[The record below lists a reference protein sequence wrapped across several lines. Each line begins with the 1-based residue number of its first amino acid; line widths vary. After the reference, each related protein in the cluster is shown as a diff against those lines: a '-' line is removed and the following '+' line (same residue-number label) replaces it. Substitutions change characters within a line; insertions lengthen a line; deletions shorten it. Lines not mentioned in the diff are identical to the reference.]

1 MQELNNDTKAEVSA
15 EAGNES
21 GNEDNIRMEDHT
33 TRVTSPVS
41 PVRFTESAEPRQPS
55 RRLAWVAT
63 SIIVA
68 SVLITAIIIQTAYN
82 RSYLSVPELPPSR
95 ALATVDMPSPADL
108 SKSFR
113 EIAKA
118 VKPALVYIESQSSR
132 RGSGEDEAP
141 GFPFQNPRR
150 EASAGSGFIVT
161 DDGYILTNNH
171 VIENSDRL
179 EVTLSD
185 GRKLRAIVVGT
196 DPATDLAVIKINAT
210 GLPIAILGN
219 SDEVEQG
226 DWVVA
231 LGSPFGL
238 QQTLTAGVVSATGR
252 ELQQSQFSR
261 FIQTDASINP
271 GNSGG
276 PLVSMQGEVVGINT
290 MIIRSPFSQ
299 GNVGIGFA
307 IASNNARDV
316 FGQLVR
322 AGRVS
327 RGYLGVTIADL
338 DEARARSL
346 GVERDS
352 GVLVQDVPDPNT
364 PAGKAG
370 LISGDIITAFD
381 GKRVR
386 SQRELTNLV
395 AAQPVGKSVR
405 VDFLRGGQ
413 TQSVTVELAERPD
426 TITARQVTPVPE
438 EEVPGSSLRVLG
450 VVARSV
456 DQEIA
461 SRMNLRVPTG
471 ALVVSVTQGSP
482 AAEAQLEH
490 GDIIHRIDR
499 TEVKTVEDLVEAS
512 KSLKSD
518 DEVAVQIEK
527 GGRLY
532 WVTLRIE

>member
-1 MQELNNDTKAEVSA
+1 MQELNNDTKVET
-15 EAGNES
+15 GNE
-21 GNEDNIRMEDHT
+21 NNIKPEEEIP
-33 TRVTSPVS
+33 VTGGVPVY
-41 PVRFTESAEPRQPS
+41 PDRFAESTESKRPS
-55 RRLAWVAT
+55 RRLAWVAG
-63 SIIVA
+63 SIIMA
-68 SVLITAIIIQTAYN
+68 SILITAVIIQTAYN
-82 RSYLSVPELPPSR
+82 RSFHKVPELPPSR
-95 ALATVDMPSPADL
+95 SLAEVDMPSPAAL

-118 VKPALVYIESQSSR
+118 VKPALVFIESQSSR
-132 RGSGEDEAP
+132 RESGGSEDTP
-141 GFPFQNPRR
+141 GFPFPSPHR
-150 EASAGSGFIVT
+150 ESSAGSGFIVT
-161 DDGYILTNNH
+161 NNGYILTNNH

-185 GRKLRAIVVGT
+185 GRKMRAAIVGT
-196 DPATDLAVIKINAT
+196 DPATDLAVIKIDGS

-226 DWVVA
+226 DWVLA

-252 ELQQSQFSR
+252 ELQQSQFSK

-276 PLVSMQGEVVGINT
+276 PLVSMQGEVIGINT
-290 MIIRSPFSQ
+290 MIIRGGFSQ

-307 IASNNARDV
+307 ITSNNAREV
-316 FGQLVR
+316 FDQLVR
-322 AGRVS
+322 DGRVT

-346 GVERDS
+346 GVERDA

-370 LISGDIITAFD
+370 LLSGDIITALD
-381 GKRVR
+381 GRRVR
-386 SQRELTNLV
+386 SQRELMNLV
-395 AAQPVGKSVR
+395 AAQPVGKAVR

-413 TQSVTVELAERPD
+413 SQSITVELAERPD
-426 TITARQVTPVPE
+426 TITARQAPPVPQQE
-438 EEVPGSSLRVLG
+438 EPGASLRILG
-450 VVARSV
+450 IVARTVSSEMA
-456 DQEIA
+456 D
-461 SRMNLRVPTG
+461 RNKLRVPNG
-471 ALVVSVTQGSP
+471 ALVLSVVPGSP
-482 AAEAQLEH
+482 AAEAGIEH
-490 GDIIHRIDR
+490 GDVIHRIDR
-499 TEVKTVEDLVEAS
+499 TDVNTVEDLAEAS